1 MHTGLGFFFTLLT
14 LELTLGELGIWMQ
27 FDILWL
33 QVIGYILY
41 IPSAILVFGSML
53 ELKRKG
59 KPETADPTATT
70 TFVDTGVYHVVRQ
83 PMTLEMRTKNI

>member
-1 MHTGLGFFFTLLT
+1 MHTGLGFFFTLLM
-14 LELTLGELGIWMQ
+14 LELTLGELGIWME

-33 QVIGYILY
+33 QVIGYLLY